1 MGMGF
6 RTILIIEDDLST
18 RKLRATLLDMGRFQT
33 LEAGDAESGLEM
45 ARRQPPHCILMD
57 IRLPG
62 MDGLAATRLLKADPR
77 LRHIPVVA
85 MTGFVGAEEERN
97 ALAAGCDGF
106 LSKPFDTHGLLEY
119 LERFLRRAE
128 QGAEAAGTVE
138 RRARI
143 LIVDDEPGVVEAF
156 AEQLRRAGYD
166 CLQAAGG
173 LSALRVAQEQSPALI
188 LLAVLMPD
196 LDGFEVARRLK
207 GNLRTA
213 GLPILLG

>member
-18 RKLRATLLDMGRFQT
+18 RKLLATLLDMGRFQT

-85 MTGFVGAEEERN
+85 MTGVLGAGEAPK

-128 QGAEAAGTVE
+128 QGAEAASTAE
-138 RRARI
+138 RGAAR
-143 LIVDDEPGVVEAF
+143 LV
-156 AEQLRRAGYD
+156 
-166 CLQAAGG
+166 
-173 LSALRVAQEQSPALI
+173 VAQ
-188 LLAVLMPD
+188 
-196 LDGFEVARRLK
+196 
-207 GNLRTA
+207 
-213 GLPILLG
+213 